1 MGPLSYGSLTGA
13 SSDHTKG
20 QRDPQFNTDSIW
32 VLPSS
37 KHFPYPG
44 LKEREREAGLYGV
57 ETTEIFRLEDSSVL
71 VDVLRRE
78 TSSIP

>member
-44 LKEREREAGLYGV
+44 LKERERKKKNHTVEVLGPREAQVLNHR
-57 ETTEIFRLEDSSVL
+57 RLL
-71 VDVLRRE
+71 F
-78 TSSIP
+78 